1 MRDLHAAGR
10 RLAILEY
17 RTVLEPHQLE
27 IDSAGA
33 QVVQLARPSG
43 GFIDAHQ
50 SRDAQPQGSS
60 GARRIGHAAT
70 EPPAA
75 RIVAV
80 KVARGRTDHHEVW
93 HAPVPILVRMALG
106 DGEQVYF
113 YELHENDD
121 ELFEDL
127 LLAHDSEFAED
138 EFLALV
144 TEARAA
150 VIDRFEQ
157 DTLIEAVA
165 AELASRHGF
174 RIIDDSQLRVAVN
187 VSANEGETR
196 VVAVDERRPREADP
210 DDGYRSLLVDVD
222 REERLW
228 GDA

>member
-1 MRDLHAAGR
+1 
-10 RLAILEY
+10 
-17 RTVLEPHQLE
+17 
-27 IDSAGA
+27 
-33 QVVQLARPSG
+33 
-43 GFIDAHQ
+43 
-50 SRDAQPQGSS
+50 
-60 GARRIGHAAT
+60 
-70 EPPAA
+70 
-75 RIVAV
+75 
-80 KVARGRTDHHEVW
+80 
-93 HAPVPILVRMALG
+93 MALG

>member
-1 MRDLHAAGR
+1 
-10 RLAILEY
+10 
-17 RTVLEPHQLE
+17 
-27 IDSAGA
+27 
-33 QVVQLARPSG
+33 
-43 GFIDAHQ
+43 
-50 SRDAQPQGSS
+50 
-60 GARRIGHAAT
+60 
-70 EPPAA
+70 
-75 RIVAV
+75 
-80 KVARGRTDHHEVW
+80 
-93 HAPVPILVRMALG
+93 MALG

-127 LLAHDSEFAED
+127 LLAHDSEFDED